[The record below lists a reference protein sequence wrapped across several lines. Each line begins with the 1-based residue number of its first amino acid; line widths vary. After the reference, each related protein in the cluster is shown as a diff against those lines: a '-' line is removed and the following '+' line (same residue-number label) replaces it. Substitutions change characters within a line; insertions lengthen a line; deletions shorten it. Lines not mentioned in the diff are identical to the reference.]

1 MKEFTVRLGGEER
14 RLRYTPGDGI
24 QLYKEFSKPLEHL
37 VRNDVLGGFDDEGE
51 ARNEFRPDA
60 QATLLRLGLSHDL
73 PRLTEKQL
81 LDWIEEHLAGGA
93 SMWELV
99 WPAAKAAYYS
109 GIVLG
114 RSVDLEERIKKAK
127 EAEGKAQPAPS
138 PPAPTIPAAE

>member
-1 MKEFTVRLGGEER
+1 MKEFSIRLGGEDR

-24 QLYKEFSKPLEHL
+24 QLYRDFGKPLEHL
-37 VRNDVLGGFDDEGE
+37 VRGDILGGFDDEGE
-51 ARNEFRPDA
+51 PRNEFRPDA
-60 QATLLRLGLSHDL
+60 QATFLRLGLAHDL

-81 LDWIEEHLAGGA
+81 LDWIDEHFAGGG

-114 RSVDLEERIKKAK
+114 RSVDLEERVKKA
-127 EAEGKAQPAPS
+127 AEGKAEPAPS